1 MKLHFISFQNKTETI
16 LSGAGAQLSHFRNC
30 FFSYKISRPSLEA
43 LLKATVLKRE
53 GEVWCKL
60 HIRTESP
67 SKEKEGYLFILVLS
81 RPFGSATVHTEV

>member
-16 LSGAGAQLSHFRNC
+16 LAGAGAQLSDFRNC
-30 FFSYKISRPSLEA
+30 FFSYKISRPSVEA

-60 HIRTESP
+60 HRTES
-67 SKEKEGYLFILVLS
+67 SSEEKEGYLFILVLS
-81 RPFGSATVHTEV
+81 RPFGSATMHTEV